1 MRLTKVKLAGFKS
14 FIDPTSIS
22 FPSNLTGVVGPN
34 GCGKSNIIDAVRWVM
49 GEISAKHLRGESMAD
64 VIFNGSAARKPIGSA
79 SIELVFDNSDGK
91 VGGEYANYA
100 EISLRRVVTR
110 DGRSDYF
117 INGVRVR
124 RKDITQLF
132 LGTGLGSRSYAI
144 IEQGMISRL
153 IEARADD
160 MRAFLEE
167 AAGISKYKER
177 RRETENRI
185 GHTKENLARLA
196 DLREEVD
203 KQLRHLQRQAAT
215 ARRYQGYK
223 DEERR
228 LNAELLALRLQ
239 ELDAQAAG
247 RDAAVRE
254 RDIALQ
260 AATAELRAV
269 ESAIES
275 ARVAHGEAS
284 EALAGVQGRYYQ
296 LGADL
301 SRTEQTI
308 QHTRELRQRQRA
320 DLDQTG
326 QGIAEAAAHVAR
338 DEAQLVELAAAL
350 ERIEPD
356 LAAARAAEA
365 EANQAVAGA
374 DSALETWQQQW
385 ESFNRASS
393 DAGQQI
399 EVERARIEQL
409 EAQHRR
415 LIAQQDKLAAERA
428 EVAGGDSARLVA
440 SLAERESEARAQ
452 GLGLEGRWQRLAEDL
467 TAVREQEQ
475 FAAEALER
483 ARSELRRLQEQL
495 VSLEAL
501 QRAALGQAQAGVMQW
516 LERHALDRVP
526 RLAQSLDVDA
536 GWERAVETVM
546 GAYLEAVCV
555 EGVDAV
561 ARLVNDLEAGQVAF
575 VGGGPASTRLA
586 RPAAHL
592 ASRVRGPAVIDELLA
607 GVLTAESL
615 GDALARRGMLAP
627 GESLITAEGIWIG
640 RHWLRV
646 SRDRDAHAGVIE
658 REQQMRTLRGE
669 VATAE
674 AELGELQRRREAT
687 RIRVLELDADRET
700 LRVSMGEAQRQH
712 ADVRAEL
719 EAGRTRAERDRERL
733 GQLEAEAVELGEE
746 AARTAADLAGAH
758 RRLDE
763 ALVAL
768 QDLEARKAGLEDERE
783 RLRGELTTGRS
794 VAQERQ
800 GATRDLEIQFE
811 SRRSTRS
818 SVEAA
823 LARVR
828 GQLDQLLARR
838 SELEGELAGGD
849 APLLDLERQ
858 RERMLADRVAVDAE
872 LAAARERL
880 EAADAALR
888 ALEEQRIDRE
898 SAVGAMR
905 DQMEAVR
912 LAAQE
917 TRVRRESLSEQFAAT
932 GCELATVSAA
942 LPPDANV
949 AQWEQS
955 LAGTRERIERLGQ
968 VNLAAIDEF
977 REQSERK
984 EYLDR
989 QYTDLTQALETLEAA
1004 IRKIDRETRARFQD
1018 TFDRV
1023 NAGLK
1028 EKFPRLFGGGHAYLE
1043 MTGEDVLSAG
1053 VAVMARPPGKR
1064 NSTINQLSGGEKAL
1078 TAVALVFSIFELNPA
1093 PFCLLDEVDAPL
1105 DDNNV
1110 GRFCDIVRDM
1120 SSRVQFIFITHNKST
1135 MELASQLIG
1144 VTMSEPGVSRLV
1156 AVDVDEAVRMAA
1168 M

>member
-14 FIDPTSIS
+14 FIDPTTIS

-49 GEISAKHLRGESMAD
+49 GEISAKHLRGDSMAD
-64 VIFNGSAARKPIGSA
+64 VIFNGSAARKPVGSA
-79 SIELVFDNSDGK
+79 AIELVFDNADGK
-91 VGGEYANYA
+91 IGGEYANYA
-100 EISLRRVVTR
+100 EIGLKRVVSR

-117 INGVRVR
+117 INGIRVR

-185 GHTKENLARLA
+185 GHTRENLARLT

-203 KQLRHLQRQAAT
+203 KQIRHLQRQAAT
-215 ARRYQGYK
+215 ARRYQSHK
-223 DEERR
+223 EEERR
-228 LNAELLALRLQ
+228 LHAELLALRLL
-239 ELDAQAAG
+239 ELDSQAQG
-247 RDAAVRE
+247 RNAAVRE
-254 RDIALQ
+254 RETALQ
-260 AATAELRAV
+260 AAIAELRTVEAAIEKARVRHV
-269 ESAIES
+269 ESNE
-275 ARVAHGEAS
+275 G
-284 EALAGVQGRYYQ
+284 LAKVQGRYYQ

-308 QHTRELRQRQRA
+308 QHTRELRQRQRI
-320 DLDQTG
+320 DLDQTVADM
-326 QGIAEAAAHVAR
+326 AEAATHAGR
-338 DEAQLVELAAAL
+338 DEAQLVELARAL
-350 ERIEPD
+350 TQLEPE
-356 LAAARAAEA
+356 LEAARVAEA
-365 EANQAVAGA
+365 EIDAEVRSAEQ
-374 DSALETWQQQW
+374 ALETWRTDW
-385 ESFNRASS
+385 ETFNRAAGE
-393 DAGQQI
+393 AGQQI

-409 EAQHRR
+409 EAQKRR
-415 LIAQQDKLAAERA
+415 LGAQQDKLAAESA
-428 EVAGGDSARLVA
+428 EVAGGDSQGLAAALAARESVAREEGARLEERWRTIA
-440 SLAERESEARAQ
+440 GEIGDARESER
-452 GLGLEGRWQRLAEDL
+452 
-467 TAVREQEQ
+467 RE
-475 FAAEALER
+475 ADALET
-483 ARSELRRLQEQL
+483 ARSDLQRQQGRL

-501 QRAALGQAQAGVMQW
+501 QRAALGQSQAGVMEW
-516 LERHALDRVP
+516 LARHALDRKP
-526 RLAQSLDVDA
+526 RLAQSIDVDR

-546 GAYLEAVCV
+546 GSYLEAVCV

-561 ARLVNDLEAGQVAF
+561 ARLVMDLEAGQVSF
-575 VGGGPASTRLA
+575 VGGGPSVTRGA
-586 RPAAHL
+586 RPATTL
-592 ASRVRGPAVIDELLA
+592 SSRVRGSSVVDELLA
-607 GVLTAESL
+607 GVLTAENL
-615 GDALARRGMLAP
+615 NDALARRGMLAP
-627 GESLITAEGIWIG
+627 GESLITPEGIWIG

-646 SRDRDAHAGVIE
+646 SRDRDTHAGVLE
-658 REQQMRTLRGE
+658 REHDMRQTRAAVEG
-669 VATAE
+669 ATKRTDELTKALAGTRARAE
-674 AELGELQRRREAT
+674 KLEEAREAL
-687 RIRVLELDADRET
+687 RI
-700 LRVSMGEAQRQH
+700 SMGEAQRNH
-712 ADVRAEL
+712 ADLRADL
-719 EAGRTRAERDRERL
+719 EAKRTRAEHDRERL
-733 GQLEAEAVELGEE
+733 EQLAGEAHELAGELE
-746 AARTAADLAGAH
+746 RTVAELTGAH

-763 ALVAL
+763 GLIAL
-768 QDLEARKAGLEDERE
+768 QELEGRKPELEDNRE
-783 RLRGELTTGRS
+783 QLRADLARS
-794 VAQERQ
+794 RSLAQERQ
-800 GATRDLEIQFE
+800 TAMRDIAIQFE
-811 SRRSTRS
+811 SRRSTQS
-818 SVEAA
+818 TIEGA

-828 GQLDQLLARR
+828 GQLDQLTARR
-838 SELEGELAGGD
+838 NELTNELGD
-849 APLLDLERQ
+849 GDEPLVELERQ
-858 RERMLADRVAVDAE
+858 REELLSSRITVDAE
-872 LAAARERL
+872 LAAAREAL

-888 ALEEQRIDRE
+888 ALEEERIDRDT
-898 SAVGAMR
+898 AVSTLR
-905 DQMEAVR
+905 EQMEAVR

-917 TRVRRESLSEQFAAT
+917 THVRRESLAEQFAAT
-932 GCELATVSAA
+932 GSELAAISAA
-942 LPPDANV
+942 LPPEAGV
-949 AQWEQS
+949 AQWEQT
-955 LAGTRERIERLGQ
+955 LAETRERIEKLGQ

-989 QYTDLTQALETLEAA
+989 QFADLTEALDTLDAA
-1004 IRKIDRETRARFQD
+1004 IKKIDRETRSRFQD

-1064 NSTINQLSGGEKAL
+1064 NSTISQLSGGEKAL

-1120 SSRVQFIFITHNKST
+1120 SNQVQFIFITHNKST

>member
-14 FIDPTSIS
+14 FIDPTTIS

-49 GEISAKHLRGESMAD
+49 GEISAKHLRGDSMAD
-64 VIFNGSAARKPIGSA
+64 VIFNGSAARKPVGNA
-79 SIELVFDNSDGK
+79 SIELVFDNADGK
-91 VGGEYANYA
+91 IGGEYANYA
-100 EISLRRVVTR
+100 EIGLKRVVSR

-185 GHTKENLARLA
+185 GHTRENLARLT

-203 KQLRHLQRQAAT
+203 KQIRHLQRQAAT
-215 ARRYQGYK
+215 ARRYQGLK

-228 LNAELLALRLQ
+228 LHAELLALRLL
-239 ELDAQAAG
+239 ELDSQAQG
-247 RDAAVRE
+247 RNAAVRE
-254 RDIALQ
+254 RETALQ
-260 AATAELRAV
+260 AAIADLRTV
-269 ESAIES
+269 EAAIEK
-275 ARVAHGEAS
+275 ARVRHVETN
-284 EALAGVQGRYYQ
+284 EALAKVQGRYYQ

-308 QHTRELRQRQRA
+308 QHTRELRQRQRM
-320 DLDQTG
+320 DLDQT
-326 QGIAEAAAHVAR
+326 IADMAEAATHAER
-338 DEAQLVELAAAL
+338 DEVQLVELARAL
-350 ERIEPD
+350 IELEPG
-356 LAAARAAEA
+356 LQAAREA
-365 EANQAVAGA
+365 EAQVETEVRTAEQ
-374 DSALETWQQQW
+374 ALESWRADW
-385 ESFNRASS
+385 ETFNRALG

-409 EAQHRR
+409 EVQKRR
-415 LIAQQDKLAAERA
+415 LGAQQDKVAAEST
-428 EVAGGDSARLVA
+428 EVAGGDSQGLAAALAARESAARDAGMRLEERWQTIAVDINEA
-440 SLAERESEARAQ
+440 RESERRQAD
-452 GLGLEGRWQRLAEDL
+452 GLEVARGDLQRHQGR
-467 TAVREQEQ
+467 
-475 FAAEALER
+475 
-483 ARSELRRLQEQL
+483 L

-501 QRAALGQAQAGVMQW
+501 QSAALGQSQAGVMEW
-516 LERHALDRVP
+516 LARHALDRKP
-526 RLAQSLDVDA
+526 RLAQSIDVDR

-546 GAYLEAVCV
+546 GSYLEAVCV
-555 EGVDAV
+555 DGVDAV
-561 ARLVNDLEAGQVAF
+561 ARLVTELEAGQVSF
-575 VGGGPASTRLA
+575 VGGGPSSTRGG
-586 RPAAHL
+586 RPAATLSSH
-592 ASRVRGPAVIDELLA
+592 VRGSSVVDELLA
-607 GVLTAESL
+607 GVLTAENL
-615 GDALARRGMLAP
+615 NDALARRGMLAP
-627 GESLITAEGIWIG
+627 GESLITPEGIWIG

-646 SRDRDAHAGVIE
+646 SRDKDMHAGVLE
-658 REQQMRTLRGE
+658 REHEMRETRVAVNGARQRTEELTRTL
-669 VATAE
+669 AE
-674 AELGELQRRREAT
+674 TRERA
-687 RIRVLELDADRET
+687 VKLEEARET
-700 LRVSMGEAQRQH
+700 LRVSMGEAQRNH
-712 ADVRAEL
+712 ADLRAQF
-719 EAGRTRAERDRERL
+719 EAKRTRAEHDRERL
-733 GQLEAEAVELGEE
+733 EQLAAEAHELAGELE
-746 AARTAADLAGAH
+746 RTVSELNGAH

-763 ALVAL
+763 GLLAL
-768 QDLEARKAGLEDERE
+768 QELEGRKPELEDNRE
-783 RLRGELTTGRS
+783 QLRTDLARS
-794 VAQERQ
+794 RATAQERQ
-800 GATRDLEIQFE
+800 DATRDVAIQFE
-811 SRRSTRS
+811 SRRSTKS
-818 SVEAA
+818 TIESA

-828 GQLDQLLARR
+828 SQLDQLTARR
-838 SELEGELAGGD
+838 DELTRELGD
-849 APLLDLERQ
+849 GDEPLIELERQ
-858 RERMLADRVAVDAE
+858 REELLSSRITVDAE
-872 LAAARERL
+872 LAAARESL

-888 ALEEQRIDRE
+888 AFEEERIDRDTAV
-898 SAVGAMR
+898 SALR
-905 DQMEAVR
+905 EQMETVR

-917 TRVRRESLSEQFAAT
+917 THVRRESLAEQFAAT
-932 GCELATVSAA
+932 GSELDAITAA
-942 LPPDANV
+942 LPPEAGV
-949 AQWEQS
+949 VQWEQT
-955 LAGTRERIERLGQ
+955 LNETRERIEKLGQ

-989 QYTDLTQALETLEAA
+989 QFADLTEALDTLDAA
-1004 IRKIDRETRARFQD
+1004 IKKIDRETRSRFQD

-1064 NSTINQLSGGEKAL
+1064 NSTISQLSGGEKAL

-1120 SSRVQFIFITHNKST
+1120 SNQVQFIFITHNKST

>member
-49 GEISAKHLRGESMAD
+49 GEISAKHLRGDSMAD
-64 VIFNGSAARKPIGSA
+64 VIFNGSAARKPVGSA
-79 SIELVFDNSDGK
+79 SIELVFDNADGK
-91 VGGEYANYA
+91 IGGEYANYA
-100 EISLRRVVTR
+100 EIGLKRVVAR

-153 IEARADD
+153 IEARAED

-167 AAGISKYKER
+167 AAGISRYKER

-203 KQLRHLQRQAAT
+203 KQIRHLQRQAAT

-228 LNAELLALRLQ
+228 LHAELLALRVL
-239 ELDAQAAG
+239 ELDAQAEG
-247 RDAAVRE
+247 RDAAVRD

-269 ESAIES
+269 ETAIEKS
-275 ARVAHGEAS
+275 RVGHGEAS
-284 EALAGVQGRYYQ
+284 EALAGIQGRYYQ

-326 QGIAEAAAHVAR
+326 QGIAEAAALVAR
-338 DEAQLVELAAAL
+338 DEAQLLELAAAL
-350 ERIEPD
+350 ARIEPG
-356 LAAARAAEA
+356 LGAARAAESDA
-365 EANQAVAGA
+365 SGVVAAADATLEA
-374 DSALETWQQQW
+374 WQQQW
-385 ESFNRASS
+385 ENFNRTASE
-393 DAGQQI
+393 AEQQI

-409 EAQHRR
+409 EAQNRR
-415 LIAQQDKLAAERA
+415 LVAQQDKVEGERT
-428 EVAGGDSARLVA
+428 EVAGGASEGLVS
-440 SLAERESEARAQ
+440 SLATRERE
-452 GLGLEGRWQRLAEDL
+452 
-467 TAVREQEQ
+467 VREQ
-475 FAAEALER
+475 AARMEASWQKLADDIVNLRER
-483 ARSELRRLQEQL
+483 ERASGAELDAARSELQHLQGQL

-516 LERHALDRVP
+516 LERHGLDRAP
-526 RLAQSLDVDA
+526 RLAQSLEVDR

-546 GAYLEAVCV
+546 GGYLEAVCV
-555 EGVDAV
+555 DGVDAV
-561 ARLVNDLEAGQVAF
+561 ARLVTDLEAGQVAF
-575 VGGGPASTRLA
+575 VGGGPAATRGV
-586 RPAAHL
+586 RPAVNL
-592 ASRVRGPAVIDELLA
+592 SSRVRGPAVIDELLA
-607 GVLTAESL
+607 GVLTADSL
-615 GDALARRGMLAP
+615 SDALARRGMLAP

-646 SRDRDAHAGVIE
+646 RRDRDVHAGVIE
-658 REQQMRTLRGE
+658 REQQMRALRQR
-669 VATAE
+669 VSAAQVQ
-674 AELGELQRRREAT
+674 LGDLQRRLTEA
-687 RIRVLELDADRET
+687 RSQVMQLEASRET
-700 LRVSMGEAQRQH
+700 LRLSMGEAQRQH
-712 ADVRAEL
+712 ADMRAEL
-719 EAGRTRAERDRERL
+719 EVGRTRAQRDRERL
-733 GQLEAEAVELGEE
+733 AQLAVQALELGEE
-746 AARTAADLAGAH
+746 LARAQTELAVAH

-763 ALVAL
+763 GLVAL
-768 QDLEARKAGLEDERE
+768 QDLENRKPTLEDERE
-783 RLRGELTTGRS
+783 RLRGELALGRS
-794 VAQERQ
+794 GLQERQ
-800 GATRDLEIQFE
+800 AATRELEIQFE
-811 SRRSTRS
+811 SRRSTQV
-818 SVEAA
+818 SVQAA

-828 GQLDQLLARR
+828 NQLEQLAARKA
-838 SELEGELAGGD
+838 ELERELADGD
-849 APLLDLERQ
+849 APLVELERQ
-858 RERMLADRVAVDAE
+858 REQLLAGRVSVDFE
-872 LAAARERL
+872 LAQAREHL
-880 EAADAALR
+880 EAADAGLR

-898 SAVGAMR
+898 SVVGATR
-905 DQMEAVR
+905 DEMEAVR

-917 TRVRRESLSEQFAAT
+917 TRVRRESLQEQFAAT
-932 GCELATVSAA
+932 GCELAAVAA
-942 LPPDANV
+942 TLPPEAGV
-949 AQWEQS
+949 AQWEQT
-955 LAGTRERIERLGQ
+955 LAETRERIERLGQ

-989 QYTDLTQALETLEAA
+989 QFADLTEALETLEAA

-1043 MTGEDVLSAG
+1043 MTGEDILSAG

-1064 NSTINQLSGGEKAL
+1064 NSTISQLSGGEKAL